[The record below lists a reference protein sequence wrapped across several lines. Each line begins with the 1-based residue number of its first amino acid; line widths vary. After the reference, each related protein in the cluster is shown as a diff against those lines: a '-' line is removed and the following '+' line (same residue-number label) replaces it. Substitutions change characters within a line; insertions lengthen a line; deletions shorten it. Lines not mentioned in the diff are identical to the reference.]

1 MSWLSKILFPKSNQ
15 HDRRLKLLNLL
26 LAVGLVIIIG
36 LVALLFYISKWHPQ

>member
-1 MSWLSKILFPKSNQ
+1 MSWLSKILFPKSNR

-26 LAVGLVIIIG
+26 LAVGLVIIFG